1 MNQYRAKVF
10 MAIVNEKSI
19 SGAAR
24 ALHFSQPTVSEALSQ
39 LEKELEVQL
48 VVRERGAHQVQ
59 LTPAGHAFIPVAR
72 RWIEAEEYLGYYK
85 QSQKRKVLRLAAS
98 FTAHEYVVG
107 YVVQKMKQRDPDLD
121 IRLLT
126 VESKDVRASLEQG
139 AFDIAFFY
147 GYFKPGQVISQE
159 LYREERYI
167 VCPSYTDLPDRILTT
182 ADLDPKYEVAHSTLG
197 RNASIT
203 TWRKNAFP
211 GQDDLGMTVQN
222 VMAVP
227 AYLTEPKSWAL
238 LPVSVVRAKIASSEG
253 RLTYR
258 QLDPLPPKRSF
269 RALISKA
276 YPERKVIQ
284 TFLECCSEYID
295 ERPYL
300 MRSPYFPSPEK

>member
-24 ALHFSQPTVSEALSQ
+24 ALHFAQPTVSEALSQ

-59 LTPAGHAFIPVAR
+59 LTPAGRAFIPVAR
-72 RWIEAEEYLGYYK
+72 RWIEAEEYLEYYK

-107 YVVQKMKQRDPDLD
+107 YIVQKMKQRDPDLD

-126 VESKDVRASLEQG
+126 VESRDMRVAIEQG
-139 AFDIAFFY
+139 LFDIAFFY
-147 GYFKPGQVISQE
+147 GYFSLPSVISKE
-159 LYREERYI
+159 LYREERHI
-167 VCPSYTDLPDRILTT
+167 VCPSYTDLPNHTLST
-182 ADLDPKYEVAHSTLG
+182 ADLDPKFEVAHSTLG
-197 RNASIT
+197 RNPSIT
-203 TWRKNAFP
+203 KWRSNAFQ
-211 GQDDLGMTVQN
+211 GREESGMTVQN
-222 VMAVP
+222 VMSVP

-238 LPVSVVRAKIASSEG
+238 LPVSVARAKIASSEG

-258 QLDPLPPKRSF
+258 RLDPPPPYRSF

-276 YPERKVIQ
+276 YPEQRVIRN
-284 TFLECCSEYID
+284 FLECCSEYID

-300 MRSPYFPSPEK
+300 TRSPVFPPPEK